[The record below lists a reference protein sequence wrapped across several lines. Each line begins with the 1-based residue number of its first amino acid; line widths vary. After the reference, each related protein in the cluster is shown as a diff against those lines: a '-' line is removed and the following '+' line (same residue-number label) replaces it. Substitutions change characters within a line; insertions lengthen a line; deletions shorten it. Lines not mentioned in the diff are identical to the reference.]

1 MVTRTLGSSEE
12 GFHSGGVENLVMLGQ
27 RKGDKVIK
35 RRNMGCV
42 NIPETLIPSKTS
54 G

>member
-1 MVTRTLGSSEE
+1 MVTRILGSSEE
-12 GFHSGGVENLVMLGQ
+12 GFHSGGVENLAMIGQ

-35 RRNMGCV
+35 RRNIGCV
-42 NIPETLIPSKTS
+42 NILETLMPSKTS